1 MSYAAAKTQLSG
13 AFAVSAHP
21 KVSVCMVT
29 YQHAPYIGQ
38 AIESVMAQQVDF
50 SVELVIGEDCS
61 PDNTREIIEGFQQRY
76 PGRIRL
82 VTGEHNVGAQ
92 PNFIRTY
99 QACRGQYI
107 AMLEGDD
114 YWVDPHKL
122 RDQVALLDQEPCAVL
137 CFADCAAVNA
147 RGQVTNELF
156 VPSAYRRNLSA
167 QELVRDFCPPTLTV
181 LFRNHLLPSLPDSF
195 AVICNGDYFLFS
207 MLSDFG
213 GAVFVP
219 RVVAHYRQHDGGV
232 WSSQTLERKYRNNL
246 NTRRA
251 LLQYF
256 GSRNHAEIMLAV
268 NWYYVQ
274 LLTMLRQQ
282 KRWGEF
288 WRMYEEFTW
297 LSIKALNKEL
307 PGFTLRLLTGRLK
320 SSILTPTPTPANLSD
335 PYSR

>member
-1 MSYAAAKTQLSG
+1 MSNAAESTSLAGDVAAL
-13 AFAVSAHP
+13 AHP

-29 YQHAPYIGQ
+29 YKHASYIGQ

-50 SVELVIGEDCS
+50 PVELVIGEDCS
-61 PDNTREIIEGFQQRY
+61 PDNTREIIESFQQRY

-122 RDQVALLDQEPCAVL
+122 RDQVAILDKEAGAVL
-137 CFADCAAVNA
+137 CFADCATVDAQ
-147 RGQVTNELF
+147 GQVTKEKF
-156 VPSAYRRNLSA
+156 VPSEFRHNLSA

-181 LFRNHLLPSLPDSF
+181 LFRNHLLAVLPASF
-195 AVICNGDYFLFS
+195 ATVCNGDYFLFS
-207 MLSDFG
+207 MLSDYG
-213 GAVFVP
+213 GAIFMP
-219 RVVAHYRQHDGGV
+219 QVVAHYRHHGGGI
-232 WSSQTLERKYRNNL
+232 WSSQTLERQFRNNL
-246 NTRRA
+246 NTKNA

-256 GSRNHAEIMLAV
+256 NGRNQAEIMPAV
-268 NWYYVQ
+268 NWCYVQ
-274 LLTMLRQQ
+274 LLMLLREQ

-288 WRMYEEFTW
+288 WIMYWEFTR
-297 LSIKALNKEL
+297 LSIKTLNKEL
-307 PGFTLRLLTGRLK
+307 PGFTLRLLTGRLRT
-320 SSILTPTPTPANLSD
+320 SILAPVPVPTSL
-335 PYSR
+335 